1 MTSFQFLNHKRPIT
15 VHLPYFSTWRL
26 RQYICHT
33 SPRGVY
39 GTFSPRFVFV
49 AHPSI
54 IIIPGLP
61 LVTRSRLLA
70 VDRKSLV
77 DYSKRRM
84 KTELFKALALV
95 QLICAVV
102 AHPAPATTT
111 AVTLP
116 RGGWFSGNGASER
129 YRESLEQQ
137 VLQLDR
143 QLRQARD
150 EVAQLRARRT
160 HSKPVVVGNKSDGD
174 DTSDLEGKVRT
185 LTRQID
191 ELESAKS
198 DLDGALTTSKLKIE
212 ELEQMISEEQEGSQQ
227 LGEKFEQDLQA
238 LQLSSYEKSE
248 QNISDLETLMEERV
262 AQAASDARLEVD
274 QEMSSNIEQIKKE
287 LESSHQEEL
296 EAERK
301 RSMEAVDAEKNKM
314 RKLVKALAIR
324 EKKLAEQ

>member
-1 MTSFQFLNHKRPIT
+1 
-15 VHLPYFSTWRL
+15 
-26 RQYICHT
+26 
-33 SPRGVY
+33 
-39 GTFSPRFVFV
+39 
-49 AHPSI
+49 
-54 IIIPGLP
+54 
-61 LVTRSRLLA
+61 
-70 VDRKSLV
+70 
-77 DYSKRRM
+77 M
-84 KTELFKALALV
+84 KTEPFKALALV
-95 QLICAVV
+95 QLIGAVF
-102 AHPAPATTT
+102 AHPAPATTTT

-116 RGGWFSGNGASER
+116 RGGWLSGNGASER
-129 YRESLEQQ
+129 YSESLEQQ

-150 EVAQLRARRT
+150 EVAQLRARRKY
-160 HSKPVVVGNKSDGD
+160 SKPVVVGNKSDGD

-185 LTRQID
+185 LTQQID

-212 ELEQMISEEQEGSQQ
+212 ELEQMIAEEQEGSQQ
-227 LGEKFEQDLQA
+227 LREKFEQDLQA
-238 LQLSSYEKSE
+238 LQSSTYEKSE
-248 QNISDLETLMEERV
+248 RNISDLTTLMEEQV

-301 RSMEAVDAEKNKM
+301 RSMEAVDAEKKKM
-314 RKLVKALAIR
+314 RMLVKALAMR